1 MNNPTRFPHRH
12 ARGGF
17 TLVELG
23 VVVVIISLLAMMAV
37 QAFKRLSIRART
49 TAVLNDFRVISGAMN
64 FYDGQNAAWPP
75 TTAPGV
81 LPAVLQGY
89 VTQTNFSSP
98 SPIGGYYTWATN
110 SLQNGVTYQA
120 VIIIS
125 SASGNNITTDQ
136 GQLLDID
143 KRGDDGNLATGN
155 IFLGASNY
163 LVYVVAK

>member
-1 MNNPTRFPHRH
+1 MHNPDFFPQRKTE
-12 ARGGF
+12 AGF

-23 VVVVIISLLAMMAV
+23 IVVLIISLLAMMAV
-37 QAFKRLSIRART
+37 PALRKVSIRSRT
-49 TAVLNDFRVISGAMN
+49 SAVLNNFRIIGGAMN
-64 FYDGQNAAWPP
+64 AYVLEKGAWPP

-81 LPAVLQGY
+81 LPAAMQGY
-89 VTQTNFSSP
+89 VTNSSFTSP

-110 SLQNGVTYQA
+110 SLQGGATYQA

-125 SASGNNITTDQ
+125 SANGSNITTDA
-136 GQLLDID
+136 GQLVDID
-143 KRGDDGNLATGN
+143 KRGDNGNLATGN

>member
-1 MNNPTRFPHRH
+1 MHKPTRFPHRN
-12 ARGGF
+12 ARAGF

-23 VVVVIISLLAMMAV
+23 AVVVIISLLAMMAL
-37 QAFKRLSIRART
+37 QAFKRLSVRTRT
-49 TAVLNDFRVISGAMN
+49 TAVLNNFRVLAGAMN

-75 TTAPGV
+75 TTAAGV
-81 LPAVLQGY
+81 MPAALQGY
-89 VTQTNFSSP
+89 VASTNFTSP

-110 SLQNGVTYQA
+110 SLQGGSTYQA

-125 SASGNNITTDQ
+125 SANGSNITTDQ

-143 KRGDDGNLATGN
+143 KRGDDGNLTTGN